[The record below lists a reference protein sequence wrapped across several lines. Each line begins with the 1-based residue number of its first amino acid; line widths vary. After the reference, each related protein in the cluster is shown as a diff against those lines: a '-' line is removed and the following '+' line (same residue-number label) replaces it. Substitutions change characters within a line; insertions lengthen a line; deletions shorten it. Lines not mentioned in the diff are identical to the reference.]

1 MLGLLL
7 INLGTPE
14 APEPEPVKRYL
25 RQFLND
31 DRVLDINPAARA
43 ALLNLVI
50 LRKRPKESAAAYKQ
64 VWTERGSPLLFHTKD
79 LAKGVAEKLGSGEWM
94 VEIGMRY
101 GEPSIRSAL
110 SRLRRAGIDDLVIFP
125 LYPQYASS
133 STGTALEEVYKTCAT
148 EWNVARLHVVPPF
161 YDEAGYIDCFAENI
175 RTARADLGADHILFS
190 YHGLPERHVQK
201 SDDSGAHCLASDS
214 CCDRITEVNRN
225 CYRAQ
230 CYATTRA
237 LSSKLELSNDDHS
250 VSFQSRLGKDPWIQ
264 PFTDEVLPALA
275 KRGVKKLVVACPS
288 FVADCL
294 ETLEEIAIRAK
305 DQFCSEGGENLAL
318 VPSLNSAQ
326 TWTDVVTRMSRTAIA
341 PRSKANS

>member
-31 DRVLDINPAARA
+31 ERVLDINPAARA

-64 VWTERGSPLLFHTKD
+64 VWTDRGSPLLVYSKD
-79 LAKGVAEKLGSGEWM
+79 LTSAVADKLGRESWM
-94 VEIGMRY
+94 VELGMRY
-101 GEPSIRSAL
+101 GEPSIESAL
-110 SRLRRAGIDDLVIFP
+110 KRLRRAGVDDVVVFP

-133 STGTALEEVYKTCAT
+133 STGTALEEVYRVCAK
-148 EWNVARLHVVPPF
+148 EWNVARLNVVPPF
-161 YDEAGYIDCFAENI
+161 YNHPGFISAFADNL
-175 RTARADLGADHILFS
+175 RAVQKEVDGDHVLFS

-201 SDDSGAHCLASDS
+201 SDDSGAHCLASKT

-230 CYATTRA
+230 CYSTTRELVSA
-237 LSSKLELSNDDHS
+237 LDLTDDGYS
-250 VSFQSRLGKDPWIQ
+250 VSFQSRPRQGSVD
-264 PFTDEVLPALA
+264 
-275 KRGVKKLVVACPS
+275 
-288 FVADCL
+288 
-294 ETLEEIAIRAK
+294 
-305 DQFCSEGGENLAL
+305 
-318 VPSLNSAQ
+318 SA
-326 TWTDVVTRMSRTAIA
+326 VHR
-341 PRSKANS
+341 